1 MAKTT
6 RRPAKGSARR
16 SPKAKAAKAGT
27 GKGARP
33 SGPRG
38 GGKPKGKEA
47 AARKGRKGAAR
58 TQRPPRRV
66 TSRTAVRVE
75 PVAPPAPPRPE
86 RDEARERAAAAVQG
100 GLDKKAEDVLV
111 LDVRNLSGVADY
123 FVLMSADSERQAG
136 AVADAVDEKV
146 TALGAIRL
154 GVEGRGGGG
163 WVLLDF
169 GDVVVHVFQPE
180 EREFYRLEK
189 LWSDAPRVLLPEDV
203 TGPVAQMTTASLTT
217 SEEDAGA

>member
-38 GGKPKGKEA
+38 SGKPKGKGA
-47 AARKGRKGAAR
+47 AARKGAAR

-66 TSRTAVRVE
+66 AARPAVRVE

-169 GDVVVHVFQPE
+169 GDVVVHVMDPE
-180 EREFYRLEK
+180 TRKFYDLEG
-189 LWSDAPRVLLPEDV
+189 LWADAPRVQV
-203 TGPVAQMTTASLTT
+203 
-217 SEEDAGA
+217 